1 MTESKCDVYDFS
13 TIREV
18 ILEKKGKWTVEDE
31 VRLDMLENG
40 YSPHSKA
47 DIEEYWN
54 DLLQDWKEEGV

>member
-18 ILEKKGKWTVEDE
+18 VLERKGKWTVEDE

-40 YSPHSKA
+40 YSPHNKA

-54 DLLQDWKEEGV
+54 DLLEDWKEEGE

>member
-18 ILEKKGKWTVEDE
+18 VLEKKGKWTVEDE

-40 YSPHSKA
+40 YSPHNKA

-54 DLLQDWKEEGV
+54 DLLEDWKNEK

>member
-18 ILEKKGKWTVEDE
+18 VLERKGKWTVEDE

-40 YSPHSKA
+40 YSPHNKA

-54 DLLQDWKEEGV
+54 DLLEDWKNEK

>member
-18 ILEKKGKWTVEDE
+18 VLERKGKWTVEDE

-40 YSPHSKA
+40 YSPHNKE

-54 DLLQDWKEEGV
+54 DLLEDWKNQK

>member
-18 ILEKKGKWTVEDE
+18 VLERKGRWTVEDE

-40 YSPHSKA
+40 YSPHNKA

-54 DLLQDWKEEGV
+54 DLLEDWKNEK

>member
-18 ILEKKGKWTVEDE
+18 VLERKGKWTVEDE

-40 YSPHSKA
+40 YSPHNKE

-54 DLLQDWKEEGV
+54 DLLEDWKNEK

>member
-1 MTESKCDVYDFS
+1 MTENKCDVYDFS

-18 ILEKKGKWTVEDE
+18 VLERKGKWTVEDE

-40 YSPHSKA
+40 YSPHNKE

-54 DLLQDWKEEGV
+54 DLLEDWKNEK